1 MPSSYR
7 EVVTESKSSIRQDR
21 FGDERGQMRVIEPT
35 EIIPPGGRPRWQPDW
50 RPRLSGV
57 LVSRMVAFMVDFLA
71 IGFLVWFYGGTFI
84 VFHFFVGI
92 DASETGDILCGKDLL
107 CFF

>member
-7 EVVTESKSSIRQDR
+7 EQHEESKSSTIIGC
-21 FGDERGQMRVIEPT
+21 FGNKRGHMRVIEPT

-57 LVSRMVAFMVDFLA
+57 LVSRIVAFLFDFLS
-71 IGFLVWFYGGTFI
+71 IGFLVWF
-84 VFHFFVGI
+84 
-92 DASETGDILCGKDLL
+92 
-107 CFF
+107 